1 MSEIFVD
8 TSGWV
13 ALKHRGDTLWQAA
26 TALNRSLLASGNH
39 YVTTNFVLDE
49 SYTLLRL
56 RAGHHVAVELGEEI
70 AASPSVTVVQI
81 SPELEEEAWQMF
93 KRYADKVFSYT
104 DCTSFVVMRHRGIW
118 DAFTN
123 DHNFEQVG
131 YQRLLR

>member
-1 MSEIFVD
+1 LW
-8 TSGWV
+8 TRAGWV

-26 TALNRSLLASGNH
+26 TALHQSLLTSGNR

-70 AASPSVTVVQI
+70 AISQLVTVVQI
-81 SPELEEEAWQMF
+81 SPEQEEEAWQMF
-93 KRYADKVFSYT
+93 KRYADKVFSYM
-104 DCTSFVVMRHRGIW
+104 DCTLFVVMRHLGIW
-118 DAFTN
+118 EAFTN